1 MAQENNIII
10 SELDKYLQELHIE
23 FSDEQLKQ
31 FAIFYEILVEK
42 NKIMNL
48 TTIVEPEDVVKKHF
62 VDSLSIFDIEYIKN
76 VNNII
81 DVGTGAG
88 FPGLPLAIALPDV
101 KVTLIDSLQKR
112 INFIH
117 EVCTTCNIKNV
128 EAFHG
133 RAEDFGHNSKFRE
146 KYDLCVSRA
155 VANLST
161 LSEYCIPFVKVGGKF
176 ISYKSGNVD
185 EEIEMAKEAMK
196 KLDAEIED
204 KIKFVLPLSDIERSF
219 VIIRKKASTKKA
231 YPRSAGKPS
240 KKPL

>member
-1 MAQENNIII
+1 MVRENNIII
-10 SELDKYLQELHIE
+10 SELNKYLYKLHIE
-23 FSDEQLKQ
+23 LSNEQLEK

-42 NKIMNL
+42 NKVMNL
-48 TTIVEPEDVVKKHF
+48 TAIVEPEEVVKKHF
-62 VDSLSIFDIEYIKN
+62 VDSLSIFDIEFVKN

-101 KVTLIDSLQKR
+101 KITLIDSLQKR
-112 INFIH
+112 INFIN
-117 EVCTTCNIKNV
+117 EVCTACNIKNV

-133 RAEDFGHNSKFRE
+133 RAEDFGHNKEFRE

-161 LSEYCIPFVKVGGKF
+161 LSEYCIPFLKVGGKF
-176 ISYKSGNVD
+176 ISYKSGNVE
-185 EEIEMAKEAMK
+185 EEIKMAREAMSE
-196 KLDAEIED
+196 LDAEIES
-204 KIKFVLPLSDIERSF
+204 KIKFILPLSDIERSF
-219 VIIRKKASTKKA
+219 IIINKKTSTKKQ